1 MDKNQAAEIQ
11 KHAFDI
17 LNRVAEIETIVPAT
31 NKEERLR
38 FGSHLG
44 DVIMAVR
51 FGMLGDIY
59 ELFPDLRANDEEEEE
74 EPHVS
79 SFLMWADVTLPKS
92 VAVADLDEAILSVLK
107 RDWLKTARIITRA
120 ATICNDRLVPIDYEV
135 IGARIQA
142 LADDG
147 RNEAQGNLSMWRHSE
162 VRLRQD

>member
-1 MDKNQAAEIQ
+1 MDKKQAAEIQ

-17 LNRVAEIETIVPAT
+17 LTLVGEIEMIVPAA

-38 FGSHLG
+38 FGSQLS

-59 ELFPDLRANDEEEEE
+59 ELFPELRANDKEE

-79 SFLMWADVTLPKS
+79 SFLKWTDVTLPKS
-92 VAVADLDEAILSVLK
+92 VTAGDLDEIIFLVLK
-107 RDWLKTARIITRA
+107 RNWLKTGRIITDT
-120 ATICNDRLVPIDYEV
+120 ATICKDRLMPIDYEV
-135 IGARIQA
+135 IGARIQF
-142 LADDG
+142 LADQG
-147 RNEAQGNLSMWRHSE
+147 RIESQGNLSMWRHSE